1 MDVVSGLLIW
11 LMYMVVIFGSTVLV
25 ATLIANYLNL
35 SGLYWWA
42 VVIVCV
48 LILNS
53 LISGFKD

>member
-35 SGLYWWA
+35 SGLYWWT

-48 LILNS
+48 LIFNS